1 MSQQGEH
8 RHGHED
14 DWWRELYEADQDD
27 TGPAVGP
34 DSLDDRFDSAAQTLG
49 TPPDQAAPK
58 DARPPT
64 APPQP
69 PPPPRHEAP
78 AAPPAPAEP
87 ALPPAPPAP
96 PPVPPYEAPAAPPV
110 PPAPPVPASPPEPAP
125 PREAAQAPEQPDR
138 PVAAPDTS
146 AATGSPATARTPS
159 APQALEV
166 PQTPEVPEAPDV
178 AQNPDAAEA
187 VEKAQGAAA
196 EELPWWEQPAAAQV
210 LAWWE
215 PTPEPQAPTPDGPA
229 ADEPA
234 THQPAT
240 SGPVTDDPTPDGSA
254 PGDPTPDS
262 ADARA
267 GSPEPGG
274 ISVAPDSPQG
284 TARQGLTGEQESPG
298 ATGGSGPLAG
308 RISSGDADAVG
319 AVGPPRQPE
328 AGEGTVGAP
337 AGEGAPAAGTPVAG
351 TPAAGWPWDV
361 LFGGGPAS
369 AAGHRPRPTAEPGP
383 LGSANRPR
391 PTARAPWEPPPPPG
405 TEGGAPGLPG
415 YGTPVG
421 FAMPSP
427 TTPPNA
433 LRTSDGPAAPTTGT
447 SREATTRHP
456 ATHESRSGSGTG
468 TDSSTGTRTETATSP
483 ATAAAPDGNANDAT
497 GVVPTDAEPTSGVP
511 AGDPPTRDVPT
522 TRLPTRGAPPAD
534 VPPRDLPTRDL
545 PTRDL
550 PTRQVPPRQAP
561 PRDVPSSSRSAP
573 IREVPAT
580 APGPAD
586 PWSSPED
593 HPATTESRRPSA
605 PHRGRPNGPVADRS
619 GTAAVQP
626 GAAAAWAGSGEAP
639 AGGVAGSGGAGA
651 VGAGAAPRP
660 AGPPGAQPF
669 RSGQPRGE
677 GEFIGVRPP
686 TYAAEPTALPPAD
699 AADLDALVP
708 DTTLDGASYGPLT
721 LRAVS
726 SRGDSARYR
735 GEPRRDALL
744 TARFGSGDEALLLV
758 AVASGARAAPLAHR
772 AARELCAS
780 IGGAIGRSHVRLA
793 DDVHSGRRAALKS
806 GLQRLTDRAYVGL
819 RAHAHELG
827 LDPTAYTAS
836 LRCLLLPVAPDCRT
850 RVFFG
855 VGDGGLFRLRDGAWQ
870 DVEPAAVPVTATPSG
885 HATAPDSD
893 PTTASDQAPPETD
906 PAAPYAPPARAA
918 AGSGPRPPADPRIAV
933 GLSPAGESVDAAP
946 EAGGGGAG
954 GADEPPAAPGGA
966 STEST
971 GAEAAGA
978 AVEPFR
984 FQAAVARP
992 GDVLLLCGPGLAE
1005 PFTGQPALADALRE
1019 RWSQA
1024 EPPGLAA
1031 YLADV
1036 RLRVKGYADDRTAV
1050 TVWEA

>member
-1 MSQQGEH
+1 M
-8 RHGHED
+8 
-14 DWWRELYEADQDD
+14 
-27 TGPAVGP
+27 
-34 DSLDDRFDSAAQTLG
+34 
-49 TPPDQAAPK
+49 
-58 DARPPT
+58 
-64 APPQP
+64 
-69 PPPPRHEAP
+69 
-78 AAPPAPAEP
+78 
-87 ALPPAPPAP
+87 
-96 PPVPPYEAPAAPPV
+96 
-110 PPAPPVPASPPEPAP
+110 AS
-125 PREAAQAPEQPDR
+125 
-138 PVAAPDTS
+138 T
-146 AATGSPATARTPS
+146 
-159 APQALEV
+159 
-166 PQTPEVPEAPDV
+166 
-178 AQNPDAAEA
+178 
-187 VEKAQGAAA
+187 
-196 EELPWWEQPAAAQV
+196 
-210 LAWWE
+210 
-215 PTPEPQAPTPDGPA
+215 
-229 ADEPA
+229 
-234 THQPAT
+234 
-240 SGPVTDDPTPDGSA
+240 
-254 PGDPTPDS
+254 
-262 ADARA
+262 
-267 GSPEPGG
+267 
-274 ISVAPDSPQG
+274 
-284 TARQGLTGEQESPG
+284 
-298 ATGGSGPLAG
+298 
-308 RISSGDADAVG
+308 
-319 AVGPPRQPE
+319 
-328 AGEGTVGAP
+328 
-337 AGEGAPAAGTPVAG
+337 PAAGTPV
-351 TPAAGWPWDV
+351 AGWPWDV
-361 LFGGGPAS
+361 LFGGGPVS
-369 AAGHRPRPTAEPGP
+369 ATGHRPRPTAEPGP
-383 LGSANRPR
+383 AGSANRPR

-433 LRTSDGPAAPTTGT
+433 LRTSDGPAAPTAGT
-447 SREATTRHP
+447 SRAATTHRP
-456 ATHESRSGSGTG
+456 AAHEPRSGSDFGTG
-468 TDSSTGTRTETATSP
+468 TGTETATSP
-483 ATAAAPDGNANDAT
+483 DAGAAPVDSASDAT
-497 GVVPTDAEPTSGVP
+497 RTVPTGAAPTSGMPTGGVP
-511 AGDPPTRDVPT
+511 TGDPPTRDVPT

-545 PTRDL
+545 PTR
-550 PTRQVPPRQAP
+550 QVPPRDVR
-561 PRDVPSSSRSAP
+561 RDVPSPSPSAP
-573 IREVPAT
+573 IRDVPAT

-586 PWSSPED
+586 PWSSTED
-593 HPATTESRRPSA
+593 HPATTELRRPSA

-619 GTAAVQP
+619 GSATVQP
-626 GAAAAWAGSGEAP
+626 GSAAAWAGSGGVP
-639 AGGVAGSGGAGA
+639 VGGVAGADGAGA
-651 VGAGAAPRP
+651 MGTGAAPQP
-660 AGPPGAQPF
+660 AGPTGAQPF

-806 GLQRLTDRAYVGL
+806 GLQRLTDRAYVRL

-870 DVEPAAVPVTATPSG
+870 DVDQAAAPVTAPTG
-885 HATAPDSD
+885 HAAAPDSG
-893 PTTASDQAPPETD
+893 PTTAPGQAPPDTD
-906 PAAPYAPPARAA
+906 PAAPPAQAA
-918 AGSGPRPPADPRIAV
+918 AGSGPRPLADPRIAV
-933 GLSPAGESVDAAP
+933 GLPPAGESVDAAP
-946 EAGGGGAG
+946 EAGGGGGDG
-954 GADEPPAAPGGA
+954 GSPAVPGGA
-966 STEST
+966 SVEPT
-971 GAEAAGA
+971 GAEATGA

-984 FQAAVARP
+984 FQATVARP
-992 GDVLLLCGPGLAE
+992 GDALLLCGPGLAE